1 MAWHH
6 FFFAQA
12 LGYTG
17 GDEAFKATSV
27 ELSHVKLCRD
37 NSLLV
42 KATLKQDPRDVAA
55 ARATTRLPLTIRLGL
70 DLEEGGRQIIVRQP
84 ELVSKGLFGREVYVP
99 FMPLAKSGADL
110 GPDFHLSKLLIK
122 EGVMEAEGIVVVRP
136 PGTLTAEQEIAL
148 LEGRGA
154 AMGEE
159 IQELRRVE
167 MQQRELDSRAKEW
180 QLGLHRMEVEGEIR
194 MARYRAAERRR
205 RRQDRLLTVTQATR
219 NLTGKALSPL
229 DALRTNLSSYVS
241 SAAASSSLGVNA
253 YVNVSAV
260 THYVNV
266 SAVSSYVNSTAYAQ
280 YMRGVDMRRRLDE
293 ELAHYNASG
302 YTALLAQKLRRS
314 TMGARAP
321 SGTRRIRS
329 ASSAS
334 TNASLSPVTTAGEN
348 TSGPT
353 TGPAP
358 GAAARRRDGEPLAS
372 GGGGGGGGGSE
383 GRGDAATWWGKVV
396 RQGVL
401 AGVVSKASSG
411 RGGSLGLRWFWSL
424 AWSKQA
430 SGGPWARVL
439 TRAGQEW
446 RVLTR
451 AGQEWR
457 RRRTESTRPSAR
469 CWTYFISFWGVNDGW
484 VWERARGE
492 CRMCCA

>member
-1 MAWHH
+1 MIIICGAAP
-6 FFFAQA
+6 FAQA

-55 ARATTRLPLTIRLGL
+55 TTAATRLPLTIRLGL

-159 IQELRRVE
+159 IEELRRVE

-229 DALRTNLSSYVS
+229 DTLRTNLSSYVS
-241 SAAASSSLGVNA
+241 AAAASSSLGVNA
-253 YVNVSAV
+253 YVNVSAM

-280 YMRGVDMRRRLDE
+280 YMRGVDARRRLDE

-302 YTALLAQKLRRS
+302 YTALLAQKLRHN

-329 ASSAS
+329 ASSAG
-334 TNASLSPVTTAGEN
+334 TNASMSAATAAGEN
-348 TSGPT
+348 ATGPT
-353 TGPAP
+353 TGPAS
-358 GAAARRRDGEPLAS
+358 GAAARSSDGEPPAS
-372 GGGGGGGGGSE
+372 EGGGGGSQ
-383 GRGDAATWWGKVV
+383 GRGGAATWWGQVV

-401 AGVVSKASSG
+401 ADVVSSATSS
-411 RGGSLGLRWFWSL
+411 RGWSFGLTSSCRNLSLG
-424 AWSKQA
+424 WSKRA
-430 SGGPWARVL
+430 SGGQWARGL
-439 TRAGQEW
+439 R
-446 RVLTR
+446 RV
-451 AGQEWR
+451 GQEWR
-457 RRRTESTRPSAR
+457 RRRTGSTHPSAR
-469 CWTYFISFWGVNDGW
+469 CWTCLGY
-484 VWERARGE
+484 A
-492 CRMCCA
+492 